1 MAGKMSTIVMMVD
14 LECDRCYRKIR
25 RVLCKLQD
33 KASIKAISYD
43 EKNNTVTV
51 AGPFDADEVSDRL
64 CSSAGK
70 VITDIRV
77 VGGAKPMP
85 GGGGGGAKA
94 HANKPAGKDGSGGG
108 GGGKPEMIKKHV
120 KFEMADDM
128 DDGRH
133 HHHHDNR
140 KPKVVTTT
148 NHAAGALARMEGRR
162 AEAPSMAM
170 AAAMAPAPMPMT
182 VQATATPSIWPA
194 PAPSAPAPLEWG
206 HSAPTYGAGWA
217 PPPAGGYYGGG
228 GGPMYYGQPPPPP
241 AYGYGGRSPY
251 QPPYYDEEPAGCSVM

>member
-94 HANKPAGKDGSGGG
+94 HANKPAGKDGSAGGGGGG

-162 AEAPSMAM
+162 AEAPSMAIGAGAAGVGAQRPDVRGGVGPAAGRRLLRRRRRAHVLR
-170 AAAMAPAPMPMT
+170 AAAAAAGVRVRRPEPVPAA
-182 VQATATPSIWPA
+182 V
-194 PAPSAPAPLEWG
+194 LRR
-206 HSAPTYGAGWA
+206 GAGRL
-217 PPPAGGYYGGG
+217 
-228 GGPMYYGQPPPPP
+228 Q
-241 AYGYGGRSPY
+241 RH
-251 QPPYYDEEPAGCSVM
+251 VT

>member
-94 HANKPAGKDGSGGG
+94 HANKPAGKDGSAGGGGGG

-140 KPKVVTTT
+140 KPK
-148 NHAAGALARMEGRR
+148 
-162 AEAPSMAM
+162 
-170 AAAMAPAPMPMT
+170 
-182 VQATATPSIWPA
+182 
-194 PAPSAPAPLEWG
+194 
-206 HSAPTYGAGWA
+206 GWNF
-217 PPPAGGYYGGG
+217 
-228 GGPMYYGQPPPPP
+228 
-241 AYGYGGRSPY
+241 
-251 QPPYYDEEPAGCSVM
+251 GCSRKQVERTELRLNLPGCVWAACQPAVDAVLLGSCSLVCYAPRHSPAQPVTLCGPEQASSKFLELHCQSNQEDKFLVALFET

>member
-1 MAGKMSTIVMMVD
+1 MADKMSTIVMMVD
-14 LECDRCYRKIR
+14 LECDRCYKKIR

-51 AGPFDADEVSDRL
+51 AGPFDGDEVSDRL

-77 VGGAKPMP
+77 VGGKPMP
-85 GGGGGGAKA
+85 GGGGAKA
-94 HANKPAGKDGSGGG
+94 HANKPGKDGGAGGGGG
-108 GGGKPEMIKKHV
+108 GGGKAEMIKKHV

-128 DDGRH
+128 DDH

-148 NHAAGALARMEGRR
+148 NHAAAGALSRMEGRR
-162 AEAPSMAM
+162 AGTSRRTTTRSRP
-170 AAAMAPAPMPMT
+170 AAASCDVT
-182 VQATATPSIWPA
+182 NQN
-194 PAPSAPAPLEWG
+194 
-206 HSAPTYGAGWA
+206 
-217 PPPAGGYYGGG
+217 
-228 GGPMYYGQPPPPP
+228 
-241 AYGYGGRSPY
+241 R
-251 QPPYYDEEPAGCSVM
+251 

>member
-1 MAGKMSTIVMMVD
+1 MSTIVMMVD

-85 GGGGGGAKA
+85 GGGAGGAKA
-94 HANKPAGKDGSGGG
+94 HANKPAGKDGGAGGGGG

-128 DDGRH
+128 DDH

-182 VQATATPSIWPA
+182 VQATATPSIRY
-194 PAPSAPAPLEWG
+194 S
-206 HSAPTYGAGWA
+206 
-217 PPPAGGYYGGG
+217 
-228 GGPMYYGQPPPPP
+228 
-241 AYGYGGRSPY
+241 
-251 QPPYYDEEPAGCSVM
+251 